1 MRNSIHMQE
10 KLLPSTSSSHF
21 DNFHRVKPCSI
32 LVPISR
38 VTFIRGQIVSLETFH
53 YDNERN

>member
-1 MRNSIHMQE
+1 MQE
-10 KLLPSTSSSHF
+10 KLLPSTLSSHF
-21 DNFHRVKPCSI
+21 DNFHRVKRCSI